1 MILFS
6 CQNFCQRGVEN
17 LNYHQTQLK
26 KDLKIRHI
34 TMISIGGVI
43 GAGLF
48 MGSGAVIHSAGP
60 GAIISYALAGL
71 MVVFVMRMLGEMA
84 SINPTSGSFSTYA
97 REAIGPWAGYTIG
110 WLYWFFWV
118 IVIAIEA
125 TAGAANIQ
133 YWFPTI
139 PAWLLSLV
147 LTILLT
153 LTNVYSVKSY
163 GEFEYWFSF
172 IKVASI
178 ILFLILGVSVILG
191 IVPTVKTPGFSNL
204 TGHGGFM
211 PNGLS
216 NVLLGITVVIFS
228 FMGTEIVAIAAG
240 ESSEPAKA
248 VRIATN
254 SVIWRILIFFIGSI
268 AIVVTLLPWNSAN
281 ILKSPFVA
289 VLEHVGIP
297 AAAQIMNFIVLTAV
311 LSCLNSGLYTNSR
324 MLYGMAK
331 AGDAPKV
338 FLKVNKNGV
347 PIYAVL
353 FGTIFS
359 YIGVIFDYI
368 SPDKVFLFLVNASGG
383 IALLVY
389 LVIAFSHLR
398 MRRRVEK
405 TKPEALKVKMWLF
418 PYLTYLTMVG
428 IIAILVA
435 MAFIDSLR
443 PQLLLTLLI
452 AVLVVGSFFLMRNK
466 KGNEMIVE
474 TIEKIKP

>member
-1 MILFS
+1 M
-6 CQNFCQRGVEN
+6 EN
-17 LNYHQTQLK
+17 QQLK

-60 GAIISYALAGL
+60 GAVISYALAGL
-71 MVVFVMRMLGEMA
+71 LVIFVMRMLGEMA
-84 SINPTSGSFSTYA
+84 SVNPTSGSFSTYA

-133 YWFPTI
+133 YWFPEM
-139 PAWLLSLV
+139 PSWLLSLI
-147 LTILLT
+147 LTVLLT

-163 GEFEYWFSF
+163 GEFEYWFSI
-172 IKVASI
+172 IKVATI
-178 ILFLILGVSVILG
+178 VLFLLLGLSVIFG
-191 IVPTVKTPGFSNL
+191 IVPGVQSPGLSNL
-204 TGHGGFM
+204 TGNGGFM
-211 PNGLS
+211 PNGFGS
-216 NVLLGITVVIFS
+216 VLLGITVVIFS
-228 FMGTEIVAIAAG
+228 FMGTEIVAVAAG
-240 ESSEPAKA
+240 ESSEPERA
-248 VRIATN
+248 VRTATN
-254 SVIWRILIFFIGSI
+254 SVIWRILIFYVGSI
-268 AIVVTLLPWNSAN
+268 AIVATLLPWNSAN

-331 AGDAPKV
+331 AGDAPKI
-338 FLKVNKNGV
+338 FLKLNKNGV
-347 PIYAVL
+347 PVYAVL
-353 FGTIFS
+353 CGTVFA
-359 YIGVIFDYI
+359 YVGVIFNYI
-368 SPDKVFLFLVNASGG
+368 SPDKVFLFLVNSSGG

-398 MRRRVEK
+398 MRRTVEK
-405 TKPEALKVKMWLF
+405 TNPDALKVKMWLY
-418 PYLTYLTMVG
+418 PYLTYVTILG
-428 IIAILVA
+428 IVAVLVA
-435 MAFIDSLR
+435 MIFINSLR
-443 PQLLLTLLI
+443 PQVLLTLLI
-452 AVLVVGSFFLMRNK
+452 AVLVVGSYFLLHPK
-466 KGNEMIVE
+466 KTNVLPLDSEDSS
-474 TIEKIKP
+474 IKS

>member
-1 MILFS
+1 M
-6 CQNFCQRGVEN
+6 EN
-17 LNYHQTQLK
+17 QQLK

-60 GAIISYALAGL
+60 GAVISYALAGL
-71 MVVFVMRMLGEMA
+71 LVIFVMRMLGEMA
-84 SINPTSGSFSTYA
+84 SVNPTSGSFSTYA

-133 YWFPTI
+133 YWFPEL
-139 PAWLLSLV
+139 PSWLLSLI
-147 LTILLT
+147 LTVLLT

-163 GEFEYWFSF
+163 GEFEYWFSI
-172 IKVASI
+172 IKVATI
-178 ILFLILGVSVILG
+178 VLFLLLGLSVIFG
-191 IVPTVKTPGFSNL
+191 IVPGVQSPGLSNL

-211 PNGLS
+211 PNGFGS
-216 NVLLGITVVIFS
+216 ALLGITVVIFS
-228 FMGTEIVAIAAG
+228 FMGTEIVAVAAG
-240 ESSEPAKA
+240 ESSEPARA
-248 VRIATN
+248 VRTATN
-254 SVIWRILIFFIGSI
+254 SVIWRILIFYVGSI
-268 AIVVTLLPWNSAN
+268 AIVATLLPWNSAN

-331 AGDAPKV
+331 AGDAPKI
-338 FLKVNKNGV
+338 FLKLNKNGV
-347 PIYAVL
+347 PVYAVL
-353 FGTIFS
+353 CGTVFA
-359 YIGVIFDYI
+359 YVGVIFNYI
-368 SPDKVFLFLVNASGG
+368 SPDKVFLFLVNSSGG

-398 MRRRVEK
+398 MRRMVEK
-405 TKPEALKVKMWLF
+405 TNPDALKVKMWLY
-418 PYLTYLTMVG
+418 PYLTYVTILG
-428 IIAILVA
+428 IVAVLVA
-435 MAFIDSLR
+435 MIFIDSLR
-443 PQLLLTLLI
+443 TQVLLTLLI
-452 AVLVVGSFFLMRNK
+452 AVLVVGSYFLLHPK
-466 KGNEMIVE
+466 KTSTLPLDSEDSSV
-474 TIEKIKP
+474 KS

>member
-1 MILFS
+1 M
-6 CQNFCQRGVEN
+6 EN
-17 LNYHQTQLK
+17 QQLK

-60 GAIISYALAGL
+60 GAVISYALAGL
-71 MVVFVMRMLGEMA
+71 LVIFVMRMLGEMA
-84 SINPTSGSFSTYA
+84 SVNPTSGSFSTYA

-133 YWFPTI
+133 YWFPEL
-139 PAWLLSLV
+139 PSWLLSLI
-147 LTILLT
+147 LTVLLT

-163 GEFEYWFSF
+163 GEFEYWFSI
-172 IKVASI
+172 IKVATI
-178 ILFLILGVSVILG
+178 VLFLLLGLSVIFG
-191 IVPTVKTPGFSNL
+191 IVPGVQSPGLSNL

-211 PNGLS
+211 PNGFGS
-216 NVLLGITVVIFS
+216 VLLGITVVIFS
-228 FMGTEIVAIAAG
+228 FMGTEIVAVAAG

-248 VRIATN
+248 VRTATN
-254 SVIWRILIFFIGSI
+254 SVIWRILIFYVGSI
-268 AIVVTLLPWNSAN
+268 VVVATLLPWNSAN
-281 ILKSPFVA
+281 LLKSPFVA

-331 AGDAPKV
+331 AGDAPKI
-338 FLKVNKNGV
+338 FLKLNKNGV
-347 PIYAVL
+347 PVYAVL
-353 FGTIFS
+353 CGTVFA
-359 YIGVIFDYI
+359 YVGVVFNYI
-368 SPDKVFLFLVNASGG
+368 SPDKVFLFLVNSSGG

-398 MRRRVEK
+398 MRRTVEK
-405 TKPEALKVKMWLF
+405 MNPDALKVKMWLY
-418 PYLTYLTMVG
+418 PYLTYVTILG
-428 IIAILVA
+428 IVAVLVA
-435 MAFIDSLR
+435 MIFIDSLR
-443 PQLLLTLLI
+443 PQVLLTLLI
-452 AVLVVGSFFLMRNK
+452 AALVVGSYFLLHPK
-466 KGNEMIVE
+466 KTSTLPLDSEDSSV
-474 TIEKIKP
+474 KS

>member
-1 MILFS
+1 L
-6 CQNFCQRGVEN
+6 EN
-17 LNYHQTQLK
+17 QQLK

-60 GAIISYALAGL
+60 GAVISYALAGL
-71 MVVFVMRMLGEMA
+71 LVIFVMRMLGEMA
-84 SINPTSGSFSTYA
+84 SVNPTSGSFSTYA

-133 YWFPTI
+133 YWFPEM
-139 PAWLLSLV
+139 PSWLLSLI
-147 LTILLT
+147 LTVLLT

-163 GEFEYWFSF
+163 GEFEYWFSI
-172 IKVASI
+172 IKVATI
-178 ILFLILGVSVILG
+178 VLFLLLGLSVIFG
-191 IVPTVKTPGFSNL
+191 IVPGVQSPGLSNL
-204 TGHGGFM
+204 TGNGGFM
-211 PNGLS
+211 PNGFGS
-216 NVLLGITVVIFS
+216 VLLGITVVIFS
-228 FMGTEIVAIAAG
+228 FMGTEIVAVAAG
-240 ESSEPAKA
+240 ESSEPERA
-248 VRIATN
+248 VRTATN
-254 SVIWRILIFFIGSI
+254 SVIWRILIFYVGSI
-268 AIVVTLLPWNSAN
+268 AIVATLLPWNSAN

-331 AGDAPKV
+331 AGDAPKI
-338 FLKVNKNGV
+338 FLKLNKNGV
-347 PIYAVL
+347 PVYAVL
-353 FGTIFS
+353 CGTVFA
-359 YIGVIFDYI
+359 YVGVIFNYI
-368 SPDKVFLFLVNASGG
+368 SPDKVFLFLVNSSGG

-398 MRRRVEK
+398 MRRTVEK
-405 TKPEALKVKMWLF
+405 TNPDALKVKMWLY
-418 PYLTYLTMVG
+418 PYLTYVTILG
-428 IIAILVA
+428 IVAVLVA
-435 MAFIDSLR
+435 MIFIDSLR
-443 PQLLLTLLI
+443 PQVLLTLLI
-452 AVLVVGSFFLMRNK
+452 AVLVVGSYFLLHPK
-466 KGNEMIVE
+466 KTNVLPLDSEDSS
-474 TIEKIKP
+474 IKS

>member
-1 MILFS
+1 M
-6 CQNFCQRGVEN
+6 EN
-17 LNYHQTQLK
+17 QQLK

-60 GAIISYALAGL
+60 GAVISYALAGL
-71 MVVFVMRMLGEMA
+71 LVIFVMRMLGEMA
-84 SINPTSGSFSTYA
+84 SVNPTSGSFSTYA

-133 YWFPTI
+133 YWFPEM
-139 PAWLLSLV
+139 PSWLLSLI
-147 LTILLT
+147 LTVLLT

-163 GEFEYWFSF
+163 GEFEYWFSI
-172 IKVASI
+172 IKVATI
-178 ILFLILGVSVILG
+178 VLFLLLGLSVIFG
-191 IVPTVKTPGFSNL
+191 IVPGVQSPGLSNL
-204 TGHGGFM
+204 TGNGGFM
-211 PNGLS
+211 PNGFGS
-216 NVLLGITVVIFS
+216 VLLGITVVIFS
-228 FMGTEIVAIAAG
+228 FMGTEIVAVAAG
-240 ESSEPAKA
+240 ESSEPERA
-248 VRIATN
+248 VRTATN
-254 SVIWRILIFFIGSI
+254 SVIWRILIFYVGSI
-268 AIVVTLLPWNSAN
+268 AIVATLLPWNSAN

-331 AGDAPKV
+331 AGDAPKI
-338 FLKVNKNGV
+338 FLKLNKNGV
-347 PIYAVL
+347 PVYAVL
-353 FGTIFS
+353 CGTVFA
-359 YIGVIFDYI
+359 YVGVIFNYI
-368 SPDKVFLFLVNASGG
+368 SPDKVFLFLVNSSGG

-398 MRRRVEK
+398 MRRTVEK
-405 TKPEALKVKMWLF
+405 TNPDALKVKMWLY
-418 PYLTYLTMVG
+418 PYLTYVTILG
-428 IIAILVA
+428 IVAVLVA
-435 MAFIDSLR
+435 MIFIDSLR
-443 PQLLLTLLI
+443 SQVLLTLLI
-452 AVLVVGSFFLMRNK
+452 AVLVVGSYFLLHPK
-466 KGNEMIVE
+466 KTNVLPLDSEDSS
-474 TIEKIKP
+474 IKS

>member
-1 MILFS
+1 M
-6 CQNFCQRGVEN
+6 EN
-17 LNYHQTQLK
+17 QQLK

-71 MVVFVMRMLGEMA
+71 LVIFVMRMLGEMA
-84 SINPTSGSFSTYA
+84 SVNPTSGSFSTYA

-133 YWFPTI
+133 YWFPEM
-139 PAWLLSLV
+139 PSWLLSLI
-147 LTILLT
+147 LTVLLT

-163 GEFEYWFSF
+163 GEFEYWFSI
-172 IKVASI
+172 IKVATI
-178 ILFLILGVSVILG
+178 VLFLLLGLSVIFG
-191 IVPTVKTPGFSNL
+191 IVPGVQSPGLSNL
-204 TGHGGFM
+204 TGNGGFM
-211 PNGLS
+211 PNGFGS
-216 NVLLGITVVIFS
+216 VLLGITVVIFS
-228 FMGTEIVAIAAG
+228 FMGTEIVAVAAG
-240 ESSEPAKA
+240 ESSEPERA
-248 VRIATN
+248 VRTATN
-254 SVIWRILIFFIGSI
+254 SVIWRILIFYVGSI
-268 AIVVTLLPWNSAN
+268 AIVATLLPWNSAN

-331 AGDAPKV
+331 TGDAPKI
-338 FLKVNKNGV
+338 FLKLNKNGV
-347 PIYAVL
+347 PVYAVL
-353 FGTIFS
+353 CGTVFA
-359 YIGVIFDYI
+359 YVGVIFNYI
-368 SPDKVFLFLVNASGG
+368 SPDKVFLFLVNSSGG

-398 MRRRVEK
+398 MRRTVEK
-405 TKPEALKVKMWLF
+405 TNPDALKVKMWLY
-418 PYLTYLTMVG
+418 PYLTYVTILG
-428 IIAILVA
+428 IVAVLVA
-435 MAFIDSLR
+435 MIFIDSLR
-443 PQLLLTLLI
+443 TQVLLTLLI
-452 AVLVVGSFFLMRNK
+452 AVLVVGSYFLLHPK
-466 KGNEMIVE
+466 KTNVLPLDSEDSS
-474 TIEKIKP
+474 IKS